1 MQQAISSVCG
11 LKSQNQPQRKFLL
24 RRDVHSGLDK
34 QYQVQSTLLEYGQ
47 QNILLANL
55 TTGAGQTAKS
65 GTEKKSQETS
75 QASAE
80 SEKNLKR
87 LMNEMAETDKKQ
99 VGTRC

>member
-1 MQQAISSVCG
+1 M
-11 LKSQNQPQRKFLL
+11 
-24 RRDVHSGLDK
+24 
-34 QYQVQSTLLEYGQ
+34 QSTLLEYGQ

-55 TTGAGQTAKS
+55 TVGAGQTAKS

-87 LMNEMAETDKKQ
+87 LMNEMAQADKKQ
-99 VGTRC
+99 VGTRLLTFFCFFMGLTWVSMRFDQNLYFL